1 MTQWASQVLSSK
13 EFACGTETKEMQLQS
28 LGQED
33 PLEEVTANPPQCSR
47 QENPMNREAW
57 WATIHSGRKES
68 DTAER
73 LSTHTH
79 THAADTILGIL
90 CVMEAPLKPYGV
102 GGCGV
107 GFRASPAEHSCPS
120 CVYWL
125 LPSCG
130 KRTRHTAAPAAM
142 GKGTVSR
149 ETGTGW

>member
-13 EFACGTETKEMQLQS
+13 EFACDTETKEMQVQS

-33 PLEEVTANPPQCSR
+33 PLEEVTANPLQYSH

-57 WATIHSGRKES
+57 WATIHNGRKES

-79 THAADTILGIL
+79 TADTNTILGIL
-90 CVMEAPLKPYGV
+90 FVMEAPLKPYGV
-102 GGCGV
+102 GGWEV
-107 GFRASPAEHSCPS
+107 GFRASPGEHSRPS

-130 KRTRHTAAPAAM
+130 KRTRHTTAPAAM
-142 GKGTVSR
+142 GKGTASS